1 MADLQGKRP
10 WSGEAG
16 WIPRLQDPLL
26 RRRLEQFPA
35 VALLGPRQVGKTTLA
50 LQLAATTPSLYLD
63 LEASADL
70 ARISEPSLFLQRH
83 ADKLVILDEV
93 QRLPGLFAE
102 LRGLIDAGR
111 RQGQANGRFL
121 LLGSASVEL
130 IRQSSESLAGRIAF
144 LELGGLHALELG
156 ADALDKLW
164 IRGGFPGS
172 TLAATDG
179 DSAEWRRQ
187 FIRTYLERDIPQLGP
202 RLPAETL
209 RRFWTMLAHGQGS
222 LLNAAELGR
231 SLGVDGKT
239 VGRYLDLLVDLLL
252 VRRLP
257 PLLANVGKRLVRS
270 PKVLVRDSGLVHIL
284 LGLGDADAVLGHPVA
299 GASWEGFVIE
309 TLLAVAPQGCQGCQG
324 CQGWF
329 YRTAAGAEIDL
340 VLEWSPQR
348 RWAIEVKRSL
358 SPRLGK
364 GFHQARADLQPERTF
379 VVTPSATGYPLADGV
394 EVMGLAELAAVL
406 RQVG

>member
-270 PKVLVRDSGLVHIL
+270 PKVLVRDSGLVHTL

-309 TLLAVAPQGCQGCQG
+309 TLLAVAPQG

-379 VVTPSATGYPLADGV
+379 VVTPSATGYPMADGV

>member
-1 MADLQGKRP
+1 MADLQGRRP

-231 SLGVDGKT
+231 SLGVDSKT

-270 PKVLVRDSGLVHIL
+270 PKVLVRDSGLVHTL

-309 TLLAVAPQGCQGCQG
+309 TLLAVAPQG

>member
-10 WSGEAG
+10 WSGEAN
-16 WIPRLQDPLL
+16 WIPRLQGPLL

-239 VGRYLDLLVDLLL
+239 VGRYLDLLL

-270 PKVLVRDSGLVHIL
+270 PKVLVRDSGLVHTL

-309 TLLAVAPQGCQGCQG
+309 TLLAVAPQG

>member
-1 MADLQGKRP
+1 MADLQGVKP
-10 WSGEAG
+10 WPGPAG
-16 WIPRLQDPLL
+16 WIPRLQEPLL

-70 ARISEPSLFLQRH
+70 ARLGEPSLFLQRH
-83 ADKLVILDEV
+83 TDKLVILDKV
-93 QRLPGLFAE
+93 QWLPGLFAE

-144 LELGGLHALELG
+144 LELGGLHPLELE
-156 ADALDKLW
+156 ADALETLW
-164 IRGGFPGS
+164 IRGGFPGGA
-172 TLAATDG
+172 LATSDR
-179 DSAEWRRQ
+179 DSSEWRWQ

-202 RLPAETL
+202 RVPAETL

-270 PKVLVRDSGLVHIL
+270 PKVLVRDSGLVHTL
-284 LGLGDADAVLGHPVA
+284 LGLGDAHPVA

-309 TLLAVAPQGCQGCQG
+309 TLLAVAPQGCE
-324 CQGWF
+324 GWF

-348 RWAIEVKRSL
+348 RWAIEIKRSL

-379 VVTPSATGYPLADGV
+379 VVTPAVMGYPLADGV
-394 EVMGLAELAAVL
+394 EVVGLAELAAVL
-406 RQVG
+406 RDAG

>member
-70 ARISEPSLFLQRH
+70 ARVSEPSLFLQRH

-144 LELGGLHALELG
+144 LELGGLHPLELG

-270 PKVLVRDSGLVHIL
+270 PKVLVRDSGLVHTL

-309 TLLAVAPQGCQGCQG
+309 TLLAVAPQG

>member
-270 PKVLVRDSGLVHIL
+270 PKVLVRDSGLVHTL

-309 TLLAVAPQGCQGCQG
+309 TLLAVAPQGCQG
-324 CQGWF
+324 WF

-340 VLEWSPQR
+340 VLEWSLQR

-379 VVTPSATGYPLADGV
+379 VVTPSATGYPMADGV

>member
-70 ARISEPSLFLQRH
+70 ARVSEPSLFLQRH

-270 PKVLVRDSGLVHIL
+270 PKVLVRDSGLVHTL

-309 TLLAVAPQGCQGCQG
+309 TLLAVAPQG

>member
-10 WSGEAG
+10 WSGEAN
-16 WIPRLQDPLL
+16 WIPRLQGPLL

-270 PKVLVRDSGLVHIL
+270 PKVLVRDSGLVHTL

-309 TLLAVAPQGCQGCQG
+309 TLLAVAPQG

>member
-202 RLPAETL
+202 RVPAETL

-270 PKVLVRDSGLVHIL
+270 PKVLVRDSGLVHTL

-309 TLLAVAPQGCQGCQG
+309 TLLAVAPQG

-406 RQVG
+406 GQVG

>member
-111 RQGQANGRFL
+111 RLGQANGRFL

-270 PKVLVRDSGLVHIL
+270 PKVLVRDSGLVHTL

-309 TLLAVAPQGCQGCQG
+309 TLLAVAPQG